1 MILAK
6 LFSDNIAKVTQMGCK
21 ENIFI
26 CFEADLKVEDH
37 LGLYNSDDGIDDIG
51 SGGDW
56 MGEDHHSGCGEEEDY
71 WNPAR
76 WGQTWE
82 LCFVLKN
89 FKYIV
94 FYTFSSSIFYKQIEA
109 IHSQSMQWMN

>member
-1 MILAK
+1 MSRNALNILPAFLITTGKKKYVPFPMILAK

-56 MGEDHHSGCGEEEDY
+56 MGEDDHSGCGEEEDY

-76 WGQTWE
+76 WGQT
-82 LCFVLKN
+82 
-89 FKYIV
+89 
-94 FYTFSSSIFYKQIEA
+94 
-109 IHSQSMQWMN
+109 